1 MEKDRLNSLTMLSM
15 EKDMTARIPDFNTR
29 VIEIFANKKKQQNG
43 LDRSKISKASVLF
56 SKFLCINKYFCF
68 T

>member
-29 VIEIFANKKKQQNG
+29 VIEIFANKKTAEWT
-43 LDRSKISKASVLF
+43 R
-56 SKFLCINKYFCF
+56 
-68 T
+68 